1 MEMNRFFRYLWNF
14 NAVVVAV
21 SGLLVIAVLTYVVLE
36 LYDDLLR
43 PWGTTAV
50 VRDKPGQA
58 TGEELSF
65 GGVSTAKGWHTLRI
79 PLQSRRAGPVYG
91 SGKSAPSTR
100 NFLFHDLNTGGS
112 RWLFPT
118 HDQVIADHRPLTVA
132 KGGES
137 EDFVLALY
145 YEIVKDDTNGDGR
158 LGTGHLGA
166 GDRIVIALTLPDGQG
181 YKEVVGDA
189 DRVIG
194 TQAISDDVLI
204 VMYQSAQSAYA
215 AKLSLPGFE
224 LLSTTE
230 LAVLGSAP

>member
-21 SGLLVIAVLTYVVLE
+21 SGLLVIAVLTYVVYE

-43 PWGTTAV
+43 PWGPATV
-50 VRDKPGQA
+50 VRDRPSQA

-65 GGVSTAKGWHTLRI
+65 GGVATAKGWHSLRI
-79 PLQSRRAGPVYG
+79 PMQSRPAGPGYG
-91 SGKSAPSTR
+91 SGKAAPSTR

-132 KGGES
+132 KGGVS

-158 LGTGHLGA
+158 LGV

-181 YKEVVGDA
+181 YREVVGDA

-204 VMYQSAQSAYA
+204 VMFQTAESAYA
-215 AKLSLPGFE
+215 AKLSLPSFE
-224 LLSTTE
+224 VLSTTE
-230 LAVLGSAP
+230 LAALGPAP